1 MEIKDILILRL
12 DISILNALR
21 FFDSKYKVRV
31 KHDSNPRPLGL
42 HPDVLPTEIMSLA
55 LELSSTVDV

>member
-31 KHDSNPRPLGL
+31 KHDSNPRSLGL
-42 HPDVLPTEIMSLA
+42 HRDVLPTEIVTLT
-55 LELSSTVDV
+55 LELPSTVNV